1 MRAPW
6 FGSRRVPAV
15 TAVAG
20 PSGRRA
26 VLTLMD
32 QGFSSVSNFAV
43 VVIVARIAGASGL
56 GGFSFAYAGWL
67 ILAALHRSLIT
78 DPMMIEGDH
87 HTDVSG
93 AMARGLAAEIV
104 LGVAGAAFVVATGV
118 VLLLAGQH
126 TFGIAM
132 VALAPWLP
140 LLVVQDYWRWAGFM
154 QARPGS
160 ALANDT
166 VFNCVQ
172 GALFGFLIVTH
183 AHSVVIV
190 IASWGL
196 GGTAGAVFGLR
207 QFRVA
212 PSLSGGVALL
222 RSRWSL
228 SKWLA
233 GTSVAN
239 WGSTQAYMLV
249 AGAILDPAGLGGL
262 KAAQTLVTGPA
273 LVLLMAGGSIGT
285 PEATRA
291 YAERGWPGLTRV
303 ARIVGVLSVASLG
316 LGTVVMAVWG
326 RSLLSLIYGPGFAHL
341 QLAAVLIGLSNVV
354 RGLSVGPILVLKST
368 RNTRYVFHAV
378 VITLVIS
385 LASVAVLAPLYKVNG
400 AAAST
405 IVTSPFMAAAYLW
418 FQSKAR
424 RAGTDPFRHA
434 DTPSGE
440 RTIPATL
447 PSG

>member
-1 MRAPW
+1 VRASL
-6 FGSRRVPAV
+6 FGLGRARAV
-15 TAVAG
+15 TGAASG
-20 PSGRRA
+20 GRRA
-26 VLTLMD
+26 VVTLMD
-32 QGFSSVSNFAV
+32 QGFSSISNFAV
-43 VVIVARIAGASGL
+43 IVIVARIAGASGL
-56 GGFSFAYAGWL
+56 GGFSFAYAAWL

-87 HTDVSG
+87 HTDVARG
-93 AMARGLAAEIV
+93 TARGLAAEIV
-104 LGVAGAAFVVATGV
+104 LGLAGAAFVAVTGAI
-118 VLLLAGQH
+118 LLLTNQH

-154 QARPGS
+154 RARPGS

-172 GALFGFLIVTH
+172 GAAFGFLIVTH
-183 AHSVVIV
+183 VHSVVVV
-190 IASWGL
+190 IAAWGL
-196 GGTAGAVFGLR
+196 GGAAAALFGLR
-207 QFRVA
+207 QFRVV
-212 PSLSGGVALL
+212 PSLAGGVALL
-222 RSRWSL
+222 RSRWSI

-233 GTSVAN
+233 GTSVAT

-249 AGAILDPAGLGGL
+249 AGAILNPAGLGGL

-273 LVLLMAGGSIGT
+273 TVLIMAGGSIGT
-285 PEATRA
+285 PEGTRA
-291 YAERGWPGLTRV
+291 YAEQGWPGLNRV
-303 ARIVGVLSVASLG
+303 ARIVGALSVASLG
-316 LGTVVMAVWG
+316 LGTVVMAIWG
-326 RSLLSLIYGPGFAHL
+326 RPLLTDIYGPQFAHL

-385 LASVAVLAPLYKVNG
+385 LVSVAVLTPLYRVNG

-405 IVTSPFMAAAYLW
+405 IVTSPFMAGAYLW
-418 FQSKAR
+418 FQRRVRRSGGDPSVAR
-424 RAGTDPFRHA
+424 PVAAAEPAVAAGS
-434 DTPSGE
+434 PSG
-440 RTIPATL
+440 
-447 PSG
+447 